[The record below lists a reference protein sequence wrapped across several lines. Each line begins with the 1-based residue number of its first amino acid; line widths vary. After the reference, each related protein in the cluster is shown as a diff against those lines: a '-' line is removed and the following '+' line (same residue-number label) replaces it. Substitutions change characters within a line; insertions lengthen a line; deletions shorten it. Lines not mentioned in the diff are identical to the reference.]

1 MQTSRI
7 HSHLGHDA
15 RWSRAAPACKRS
27 PGDARSARGPTNPG
41 SACSGGRSSAII
53 QALLPGQDP
62 SRAPLVSSGGEYGSD
77 RSQGEDQSKD
87 TPHQPPGRHFFFD
100 VLLSAGLP
108 VAAAY
113 IANWAVV
120 NRFRI
125 HDYLGDGQLCFYAT
139 TLSVVTTSGL
149 FASKTAS
156 LTVKISAGGTMLWVV
171 ILANVVWAL
180 AITARI
186 RDPATAELSKRRIT
200 GVSAALAGAAILAG
214 GIFKWFWGG

>member
-1 MQTSRI
+1 MENVLR
-7 HSHLGHDA
+7 
-15 RWSRAAPACKRS
+15 
-27 PGDARSARGPTNPG
+27 
-41 SACSGGRSSAII
+41 
-53 QALLPGQDP
+53 
-62 SRAPLVSSGGEYGSD
+62 Y
-77 RSQGEDQSKD
+77 
-87 TPHQPPGRHFFFD
+87 FFFD

-125 HDYLGDGQLCFYAT
+125 HDYLGDGQVCFYAT

>member
-1 MQTSRI
+1 MENVLR
-7 HSHLGHDA
+7 
-15 RWSRAAPACKRS
+15 
-27 PGDARSARGPTNPG
+27 
-41 SACSGGRSSAII
+41 
-53 QALLPGQDP
+53 
-62 SRAPLVSSGGEYGSD
+62 Y
-77 RSQGEDQSKD
+77 
-87 TPHQPPGRHFFFD
+87 FFFD

-180 AITARI
+180 DHRAHTGSGNVGAEQATHHPRVGCLGWCG
-186 RDPATAELSKRRIT
+186 DPRWWYLQMVLGRL
-200 GVSAALAGAAILAG
+200 GLFLV
-214 GIFKWFWGG
+214 WGGVESVPSGLLPIRN

>member
-1 MQTSRI
+1 ME
-7 HSHLGHDA
+7 
-15 RWSRAAPACKRS
+15 
-27 PGDARSARGPTNPG
+27 N
-41 SACSGGRSSAII
+41 
-53 QALLPGQDP
+53 LL
-62 SRAPLVSSGGEYGSD
+62 RY
-77 RSQGEDQSKD
+77 
-87 TPHQPPGRHFFFD
+87 FFFD

-120 NRFRI
+120 NQFRV
-125 HDYLGDGQLCFYAT
+125 HDYLGDGQLRFYAT

-171 ILANVVWAL
+171 ILANVVWAP

-186 RDPATAELSKRRIT
+186 RELATAELSKRRIT
-200 GVSAALAGAAILAG
+200 GVSAALAGAAILPIHPLPDVARAMHQADPLCFTRDQESNHREIHEG
-214 GIFKWFWGG
+214 YLGKVQHVRTPTRYFRAQPGYGFRFDAPLS

>member
-1 MQTSRI
+1 MENVLR
-7 HSHLGHDA
+7 
-15 RWSRAAPACKRS
+15 
-27 PGDARSARGPTNPG
+27 
-41 SACSGGRSSAII
+41 
-53 QALLPGQDP
+53 
-62 SRAPLVSSGGEYGSD
+62 Y
-77 RSQGEDQSKD
+77 
-87 TPHQPPGRHFFFD
+87 FFFD

-113 IANWAVV
+113 
-120 NRFRI
+120 
-125 HDYLGDGQLCFYAT
+125 
-139 TLSVVTTSGL
+139 
-149 FASKTAS
+149 SKTAS